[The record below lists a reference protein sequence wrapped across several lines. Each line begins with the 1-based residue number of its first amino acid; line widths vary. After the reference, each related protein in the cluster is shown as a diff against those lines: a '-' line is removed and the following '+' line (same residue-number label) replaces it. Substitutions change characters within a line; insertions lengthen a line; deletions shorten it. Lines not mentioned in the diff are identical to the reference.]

1 MPQIG
6 TADVTYTL
14 VSEKSTPSSPLTERI
29 FTIVFGDGSLTYTN
43 GGIPLSKSKL
53 GCPQA
58 IQSLIFMG
66 EIGTPGNVPVFN
78 YTANTIRLFRDGNIT
93 AAAAAALTE
102 MLTSAAVPITT
113 MRILVSGN

>member
-1 MPQIG
+1 MAQIG
-6 TADVTYTL
+6 TADVTYTQE
-14 VSEKSTPSSPLTERI
+14 SATADPSGPLPVRI
-29 FTIVFGDGSLTYTN
+29 FKVVFGDGSLTYTN
-43 GGIPLSKSKL
+43 GGIPLIKAKL
-53 GCPQA
+53 GCPTD
-58 IQSLIFMG
+58 IRSLIFIG

-113 MRILVSGN
+113 LRVRVEGY